1 MQRQPAAAAP
11 AAGGRAGFAGLFG
24 PGYLF
29 PTIVLGLMSA
39 TGLVLVYSLNTWL
52 PELMLRAGFN
62 AKGSLSFLLV
72 LNGGAILGALVGS
85 RVADRFGPK
94 PVVAASLPDRGV
106 GDRRC
111 SRCSAPLG
119 ILLVIVAIA
128 GLGTSGTQ
136 TLIYGF
142 VANYYRTNVR
152 GAGVAWC
159 AGFGRLGGVGG
170 PLLGGF
176 LVGAGLALDSIFYV
190 LAGLGLL
197 GLVLTLLVPVARRP
211 RELRSTLIEPTAAVA
226 GPVRRARR
234 QRRKAGGAR
243 CTSEFFVAIDV
254 TPTEENRSAL
264 TRTEQI
270 GRLTGATVYVLHV
283 ARAHIVPGDI
293 IGGSGLGVLS
303 AEDDVE
309 AVDRQAVQQLVD
321 SLAAAGIEAHGEIVS
336 ATEHDIAEVILQ
348 RAQELDVDLVVL
360 GHQHH
365 RGVGNLFQS
374 SVAERVI
381 RRHPPYSILLARP
394 PATSGNRVVEHR
406 AHSS

>member
-1 MQRQPAAAAP
+1 MYER
-11 AAGGRAGFAGLFG
+11 
-24 PGYLF
+24 
-29 PTIVLGLMSA
+29 
-39 TGLVLVYSLNTWL
+39 
-52 PELMLRAGFN
+52 
-62 AKGSLSFLLV
+62 
-72 LNGGAILGALVGS
+72 
-85 RVADRFGPK
+85 
-94 PVVAASLPDRGV
+94 
-106 GDRRC
+106 
-111 SRCSAPLG
+111 
-119 ILLVIVAIA
+119 ILL
-128 GLGTSGTQ
+128 
-136 TLIYGF
+136 
-142 VANYYRTNVR
+142 
-152 GAGVAWC
+152 
-159 AGFGRLGGVGG
+159 
-170 PLLGGF
+170 
-176 LVGAGLALDSIFYV
+176 
-190 LAGLGLL
+190 
-197 GLVLTLLVPVARRP
+197 
-211 RELRSTLIEPTAAVA
+211 
-226 GPVRRARR
+226 
-234 QRRKAGGAR
+234 
-243 CTSEFFVAIDV
+243 AIDT

-270 GRLTGATVYVLHV
+270 GRLTGATVHVLHV

-321 SLAAAGIEAHGEIVS
+321 SLAAAGVEAHGEIVS

-406 AHSS
+406 ARSS